1 MLHES
6 RQDNFFAVVF
16 GHFRLGSSS
25 MGNGFSWFSHVTGTD
40 GGIFLSVSDGVS
52 SGLKLYDQ
60 IWENHDP
67 FFFAA
72 MSGAGRL
79 NSSLPFYMDLIWIAL
94 ASVGVWLLA
103 RTVLSQ
109 DRALFLSLIVSPFLL
124 TGPVYSAGWS
134 NTPGTALT
142 LLAWGLF
149 CHNGRIRTTSI
160 LSGIVLGLLAFIKL
174 TLFPVAILGILMLLI
189 LGVYRMRALRTAV
202 ATCATLVTSI
212 VILNLLGWFSGYL
225 EMLTRNQKYA
235 SDVIR
240 YFGFEDSWGGH
251 LEKLNTELGVWL
263 KVAVVLAALIL
274 AGSLASSFVV
284 PRLATSEFRA
294 LTLLAAASLL
304 GIVLILAVAYVWP
317 HHAQAFSL
325 PLILAAILVATLVP
339 ENWPQ
344 LLWFGIVIIFSF
356 YLCGWGSPANLVNHF
371 NVLDEQFDIRNAEIS
386 EEPIDAIL
394 LNTVPLPEFTF
405 ARLGTNDDRG
415 FFGSVREGATLGCP
429 QFHVYDFSPARA
441 FAEQLDCI
449 QGVDV
454 IVKTTNYEVF
464 ANGMNAPNVPPI
476 LDYISA
482 NFDCLTVSDRQLC
495 TRR

>member
-1 MLHES
+1 M
-6 RQDNFFAVVF
+6 
-16 GHFRLGSSS
+16 
-25 MGNGFSWFSHVTGTD
+25 SHVKRTFSPWSLATVALALPVWLMVFHGSVMSRGTD

-189 LGVYRMRALRTAV
+189 LGVYRMRVLRTAV

-225 EMLTRNQKYA
+225 EMLTRNQNMR
-235 SDVIR
+235 VM
-240 YFGFEDSWGGH
+240 
-251 LEKLNTELGVWL
+251 
-263 KVAVVLAALIL
+263 
-274 AGSLASSFVV
+274 SS
-284 PRLATSEFRA
+284 
-294 LTLLAAASLL
+294 
-304 GIVLILAVAYVWP
+304 G
-317 HHAQAFSL
+317 
-325 PLILAAILVATLVP
+325 
-339 ENWPQ
+339 
-344 LLWFGIVIIFSF
+344 
-356 YLCGWGSPANLVNHF
+356 
-371 NVLDEQFDIRNAEIS
+371 
-386 EEPIDAIL
+386 
-394 LNTVPLPEFTF
+394 
-405 ARLGTNDDRG
+405 
-415 FFGSVREGATLGCP
+415 
-429 QFHVYDFSPARA
+429 
-441 FAEQLDCI
+441 
-449 QGVDV
+449 
-454 IVKTTNYEVF
+454 
-464 ANGMNAPNVPPI
+464 
-476 LDYISA
+476 ISA
-482 NFDCLTVSDRQLC
+482 LKTHGVGTWRSSILSWVCGSKLQWC
-495 TRR
+495 